1 MTRPYRVVVPLPSL
15 ADALPRLGAS
25 PTVRRTLA
33 LAFAQDTVSAARK
46 VRLVGEV
53 VVATADPIVVEAATA
68 LGADILRCTSLGR
81 PEIRESAREA
91 FNREGLGGPTAVLD
105 FALPCLLAIE
115 LEQALRGFAEGGLA
129 GRPGTPARALVR
141 RRDSRRSPGRG
152 LPRGRPGHVRCAQGT
167 EASWAFLEV
176 RLTDPR

>member
-68 LGADILRCTSLGR
+68 LGADILRCTSPGG

-105 FALPCLLAIE
+105 FALPCL
-115 LEQALRGFAEGGLA
+115 
-129 GRPGTPARALVR
+129 
-141 RRDSRRSPGRG
+141 
-152 LPRGRPGHVRCAQGT
+152 PRGRPGHVRCAQGT